1 MCYSELSNTYRGHF
15 AKFKENKPTML
26 PLSAWRALPAV
37 ASRHPREVAAVAV
50 ALAIPLAIHRLLRSR
65 NAATPGGGGSC
76 GGGDCGGS
84 AGGGTAS
91 AGDAL
96 AAGESAGATVSTKS
110 VDVPA
115 VALSNGV
122 GVPAV
127 GFGTAFFVDGV
138 RR

>member
-1 MCYSELSNTYRGHF
+1 
-15 AKFKENKPTML
+15 ML

-50 ALAIPLAIHRLLRSR
+50 ALAFPFAIHRLLRSR

-76 GGGDCGGS
+76 GGDCGGS
-84 AGGGTAS
+84 AGGGSAS
-91 AGDAL
+91 AGDAS
-96 AAGESAGATVSTKS
+96 AACASSGTASSAKS
-110 VDVPA
+110 VEVPS